1 MLTRDHHDLRALKA
15 WFAEKVGPDI
25 FVGLEGVVNV
35 YDAATVLGTGRF
47 EPAELNSL
55 TRSIF
60 EVLVEDSNA
69 FGLGARVNELFTS
82 IQRQRPIEALGQK
95 CGMDREDAIAV
106 DLRGNVMTCQ
116 NTGAKGEHR
125 IGHVDEFDTIAL
137 DTATHFAFR
146 PECMF
151 CPVVQL
157 CKGSCMFL
165 EGEFFKQ
172 SCANEFAFNFGVMMA
187 AICHLAFDGDGGGW
201 GGCHGPYRA
210 RWSTLSMSVV
220 RGSIRVAVER
230 WRRKG

>member
-1 MLTRDHHDLRALKA
+1 VVLTRWNHDLRALKA

-35 YDAATVLGTGRF
+35 YDAATAIGTGRF

-55 TRSIF
+55 TWSVF
-60 EVLVEDSNA
+60 EALVEDPNA
-69 FGLGARVNELFTS
+69 FGLGERINEFYAS
-82 IQRQRPIEALGQK
+82 IQRRRPIQALGQK
-95 CGMDREDAIAV
+95 CGMDSADAIAV

-116 NTGAKGEHR
+116 NTGAKGAHK
-125 IGHVDEFDTIAL
+125 IGHVADFDAIAL

-146 PECMF
+146 EECMS

-172 SCANEFAFNFGVMMA
+172 SCANEFAFNMGIMMA
-187 AICHLAFDGDGGGW
+187 AIWHLTG
-201 GGCHGPYRA
+201 
-210 RWSTLSMSVV
+210 MVV
-220 RGSIRVAVER
+220 AGASLASSLTPVA
-230 WRRKG
+230 KSSSAASSAA

>member
-1 MLTRDHHDLRALKA
+1 LAERPEKTGFNAVLTRQNHDLRALKA

-35 YDAATVLGTGRF
+35 YDAATAIGTGRF
-47 EPAELNSL
+47 ESAELNSL

-60 EVLVEDSNA
+60 EVLVEDPNA
-69 FGLGARVNELFTS
+69 FGLGERIDEFYAS

-95 CGMDREDAIAV
+95 CGMDSPDAIAV

-116 NTGAKGEHR
+116 NTGAKGAHK
-125 IGHVDEFDTIAL
+125 IGHVADFDAIAL

-146 PECMF
+146 DECMS

-165 EGEFFKQ
+165 EGDFFKQ
-172 SCANEFAFNFGVMMA
+172 SCANEFAFNMGIMMA
-187 AICHLAFDGDGGGW
+187 ALWHLTG
-201 GGCHGPYRA
+201 
-210 RWSTLSMSVV
+210 MVV
-220 RGSIRVAVER
+220 REIKRPDR
-230 WRRKG
+230 